1 MSTNRFLL
9 ISVAITMIVATLHST
24 HGISSAIGEPGT
36 GLSGTAHDFSAKGD
50 MCIPCHQKAFDNA
63 DASSAHNFTDP
74 LNNSTIAESEICL
87 GCHDGTVATNVWTAS
102 NYQTDNNKFTHHP
115 VGVRYAADKGKSK
128 GAYLRPASYRIGNG
142 SIKDHL
148 YNDKIECGT
157 CHDVH
162 NINAKGKHFLR
173 VEDRQSAL
181 CFTCHAV

>member
-1 MSTNRFLL
+1 M
-9 ISVAITMIVATLHST
+9 A
-24 HGISSAIGEPGT
+24 
-36 GLSGTAHDFSAKGD
+36 
-50 MCIPCHQKAFDNA
+50 
-63 DASSAHNFTDP
+63 
-74 LNNSTIAESEICL
+74 NN
-87 GCHDGTVATNVWTAS
+87 
-102 NYQTDNNKFTHHP
+102 
-115 VGVRYAADKGKSK
+115 DKNK
-128 GAYLRPASYRIGNG
+128 GASLRPASYRIGDG